1 MLVPLKAAATEGEGV
16 MEGMILQFASGMGTL
31 ATARFGAWDWGVV
44 GAYLALLL
52 VSGIWFARKEPAGA
66 SEYFLAGRRMPSWAV
81 AFSIIASSL
90 SVATFIGVPELAYK
104 GDLTYLSTNIGG
116 LLAVVV
122 VAYVFIPAFYKHD
135 VTSIYELLERRFGV
149 GAKRAASATFMVG
162 RVFASGAR
170 VYIGAIPLAMVL
182 FGPEKSEQPA
192 YLAGAIAVLT
202 IAAVLYTLIGGIASV
217 IWTDVIQVVVLL
229 GAVIA
234 GIVLLMNRIPA
245 SGGEIVEAL
254 RHGASDGG
262 SKLAV
267 LRLGLDASKPGLGF
281 DPSATF
287 TLLTAVFGF
296 SLLNLAAYGTDH
308 DMVQRMLTCKNAIAG
323 GRSVLS
329 AIALSVPIVG
339 LFLVIGLLLWVFH
352 SPWRFA
358 HGSHGAMPPS
368 DRVFVHFILNEM
380 PRGLSGVMVAGL
392 FAVGLGSLNSAI
404 NAMAATL
411 MKDFYMPWKRARL
424 ARGACDRCGYL
435 PPPGAK
441 VCPECGHAS
450 GVIDDRGDLR
460 MSRWAVA
467 AWGVAL
473 GGFAVLCIF
482 WKRANPG
489 TTLIDFALGVMTFAY
504 AGLLAV
510 FLTAL
515 FTKRGNSTSVIA
527 GLLTGFAVV
536 LMLQPSVW
544 GWWGGWI
551 SWISRSGEGV
561 AVTRSLAEVKIAY
574 PWHMLIGTGCAFGVC
589 CVGGT
594 VKSEK

>member
-1 MLVPLKAAATEGEGV
+1 MD
-16 MEGMILQFASGMGTL
+16 GMIQQLASGIGAEGLGLHTL
-31 ATARFGAWDWGVV
+31 ASARFGALDWAVV

-116 LLAVVV
+116 LLAVIV

-202 IAAVLYTLIGGIASV
+202 IAAILYTLIGGIASV

-262 SKLAV
+262 SKLTV
-267 LRLGLDASKPGLGF
+267 MRVGLDASKPGLGF

-339 LFLVIGLLLWVFH
+339 LFLVIGLLLYKHYEWQAMLSNTSVPT
-352 SPWRFA
+352 SIESVRK
-358 HGSHGAMPPS
+358 GMPPS
-368 DRVFVHFILNEM
+368 DRVFVNFILNEM

-424 ARGACDRCGYL
+424 ARGACDKCGYL
-435 PPPGAK
+435 PPAGAK

-489 TTLIDFALGVMTFAY
+489 TTLIDFALAVMTFAY

-515 FTKRGNSTSVIA
+515 FTKRGSTRSVIA
-527 GLLTGFAVV
+527 ALVVGFVVV

-544 GWWGGWI
+544 GWWAAGITWTG
-551 SWISRSGEGV
+551 RSAEGAAV
-561 AVTRSLAEVKIAY
+561 ARSLAEVKIAY

-589 CVGGT
+589 CAGRRQA
-594 VKSEK
+594 

>member
-1 MLVPLKAAATEGEGV
+1 MD
-16 MEGMILQFASGMGTL
+16 GMILQLASSMGTL
-31 ATARFGAWDWGVV
+31 AESRFGMLDWAVV
-44 GAYLALLL
+44 GVYLVLLL
-52 VSGIWFARKEPAGA
+52 VSGIWFARKEPAGT

-90 SVATFIGVPELAYK
+90 SVATFVGVPELAYK

-116 LLAVVV
+116 VLAVLV
-122 VAYVFIPAFYKHD
+122 VAYVFIPAFYKND

-149 GAKRAASATFMVG
+149 GAKRAASGAFMVG

-182 FGPEKSEQPA
+182 FGPANSEEPL

-229 GAVIA
+229 GAAFA
-234 GIVLLMNRIPA
+234 GIVILMHRIPA
-245 SGGEIVEAL
+245 SPAEIMEAL
-254 RHGASDGG
+254 RHGTSEGG
-262 SKLAV
+262 SKLTM
-267 LRLGLDASKPGLGF
+267 LRLGLEGGKSGLGF
-281 DPSATF
+281 DPSTTF

-308 DMVQRMLTCKNAIAG
+308 DMVQRMLTCKNAISG

-329 AIALSVPIVG
+329 AIAISVPIVTM
-339 LFLVIGLLLWVFH
+339 FLVIGLLLWVFY
-352 SPWRFA
+352 STSVPYRADADIWRIR
-358 HGSHGAMPPS
+358 PDS
-368 DRVFVHFILNEM
+368 DRIFVHFILNEM
-380 PRGLSGVMVAGL
+380 PRGLSGLMVAGL

-411 MKDFYMPWKRARL
+411 MKDFYMPWKRQRL
-424 ARGACDRCGYL
+424 ARGACDKCGFL
-435 PPPGAK
+435 PPPGASA
-441 VCPECGHAS
+441 CPECGFTVGKVDEA
-450 GVIDDRGDLR
+450 GDLR

-467 AWGVAL
+467 AWGLVL

-482 WKRANPG
+482 WKRSNPG

-515 FTKRGNSTSVIA
+515 FTKRGSTRSVIA
-527 GLLTGFAVV
+527 ALLTGFAVV
-536 LMLQPSVW
+536 LLLQPNVW
-544 GWWGGWI
+544 AWWGAHVEWTAYTL
-551 SWISRSGEGV
+551 SASP
-561 AVTRSLAEVKIAY
+561 ATHSLAEVKLAY
-574 PWHMLIGTGCAFGVC
+574 PWHMLIGTASAFAVC
-589 CVGGT
+589 CVGRR
-594 VKSEK
+594 KKER

>member
-1 MLVPLKAAATEGEGV
+1 
-16 MEGMILQFASGMGTL
+16 MEGMIQQVALGLGTL
-31 ATARFGAWDWGVV
+31 GASRFGAWDWAVV
-44 GAYLALLL
+44 VAYLGLLL
-52 VSGIWFARKEPAGA
+52 VSGVWLARREPAGA
-66 SEYFLAGRRMPSWAV
+66 SEYFLAGRRMPAWAV

-90 SVATFIGVPELAYK
+90 SVATFVGVPELAYR
-104 GDLTYLSTNIGG
+104 GDMTYLSTNVGG

-122 VAYVFIPAFYKHD
+122 VAFVFIPAFYKHD

-149 GAKRAASATFMVG
+149 GAKRAASGAFMVG

-170 VYIGAIPLAMVL
+170 VYIGAIPLALVL
-182 FGPEKSEQPA
+182 FGPEKSEQA
-192 YLAGAIAVLT
+192 VYLAGAIAVLT
-202 IAAVLYTLIGGIASV
+202 SAAVLYTLVGGIASV

-234 GIVLLMNRIPA
+234 GIVLLINRIPA
-245 SGGEIVEAL
+245 TGGEIVEAL

-262 SKLAV
+262 SKLTAIRV
-267 LRLGLDASKPGLGF
+267 GLDVSKPGLGF
-281 DPSATF
+281 DPSENF

-329 AIALSVPIVG
+329 AIALSVPIVT
-339 LFLVIGLLLWVFH
+339 LFLVTGLLLWALDHARLSQPVGLDSAPRVVGGFK
-352 SPWRFA
+352 SE
-358 HGSHGAMPPS
+358 
-368 DRVFVHFILNEM
+368 RVFVNFILNDM

-411 MKDFYMPWKRARL
+411 MKDFYMPARVGKSERHYLRA
-424 ARGACDRCGYL
+424 
-435 PPPGAK
+435 
-441 VCPECGHAS
+441 
-450 GVIDDRGDLR
+450 
-460 MSRWAVA
+460 SRWAVA
-467 AWGVAL
+467 GWGAVL

-482 WKRANPG
+482 WKRANPE

-515 FTKRGNSTSVIA
+515 LTKRGSTASVIA
-527 GLLTGFAVV
+527 GLVVGFVVV
-536 LMLQPSVW
+536 LLLQPYVW
-544 GWWGGWI
+544 GRWTAWI
-551 SWISRSGEGV
+551 TWSVPSTDGTAMSRN
-561 AVTRSLAEVKIAY
+561 LAGVKIAY
-574 PWHMLIGTGCAFGVC
+574 PWHMLIGTACAFGVC
-589 CVGGT
+589 CLG
-594 VKSEK
+594 KSKEKRSRRVDPPARA